1 MKGNTNQR
9 TMNIEIEN
17 CEEGRSSTA
26 IEVKKRS
33 DTILAVSLTSLKI
46 KIKKVMLNST
56 NHLLLR

>member
-46 KIKKVMLNST
+46 KKVMLNST